1 MKTKIMYHSVS
12 KIDFLQFVFGVVFLS
27 LVIVVILVKYGLDKI
42 HITKTKSTF
51 SRQN

>member
-27 LVIVVILVKYGLDKI
+27 LVIVVIL
-42 HITKTKSTF
+42 
-51 SRQN
+51 